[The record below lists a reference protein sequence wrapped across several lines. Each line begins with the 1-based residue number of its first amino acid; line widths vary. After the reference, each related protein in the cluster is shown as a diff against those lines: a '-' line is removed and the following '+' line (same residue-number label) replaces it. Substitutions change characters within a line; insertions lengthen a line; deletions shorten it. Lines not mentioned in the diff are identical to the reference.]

1 VSMVNDRCALT
12 VVRSAST
19 YTFGTPTQINAV
31 CYLPA
36 SASCSSHCANSLL
49 SRLRTHKTQHFLVK

>member
-19 YTFGTPTQINAV
+19 YTLGTPTQINAV
-31 CYLPA
+31 RYLPA
-36 SASCSSHCANSLL
+36 SASCLSHCANSLL
-49 SRLRTHKTQHFLVK
+49 SRLRTHKTPTFVI